1 LNQKKYHMTDFTIHT
16 IDTAPERPRAGLSA
30 AQQKLGFFPN
40 MMAVLAESLVALEGY
55 LAVQGALATS
65 SLSTAEQHFL
75 ALAISVDNGCT
86 YCVPAYSMMAA
97 KSGTPQQAVDA
108 VRDGQPIDDG
118 RLSALRDF
126 TRAVVEKR
134 GRVAEEEVKAF
145 LAAGFTKAQVL
156 EVILAVALKLIS
168 NYTNQVADIPLDEA
182 FQAYRWDGQ
191 KAA

>member
-1 LNQKKYHMTDFTIHT
+1 MTDFTIHT
-16 IDTAPERPRAGLSA
+16 IETAPERARAGLRA
-30 AQQKLGFFPN
+30 AQQKLGFIPN
-40 MMAVLAESLVALEGY
+40 MMAVLAESP
-55 LAVQGALATS
+55 GALATS

-86 YCVPAYSMMAA
+86 YCVLAYSMMAA

-118 RLSALRDF
+118 GLSALRDF

-156 EVILAVALKLIS
+156 EVILAVAFKLIS

>member
-1 LNQKKYHMTDFTIHT
+1 MTDLTIRT
-16 IDTAPERPRAGLSA
+16 IDTAPKRARAGFRA
-30 AQQKLGFFPN
+30 AQQKLGFIPN
-40 MMAVLAESLVALEGY
+40 MMAVLAESPVALEGY
-55 LAVQGALATS
+55 QAVQGALATS
-65 SLSTAEQHFL
+65 SLSTTEQHFL

-145 LAAGFTKAQVL
+145 LAAGFTKA
-156 EVILAVALKLIS
+156 
-168 NYTNQVADIPLDEA
+168 
-182 FQAYRWDGQ
+182 
-191 KAA
+191 

>member
-1 LNQKKYHMTDFTIHT
+1 M
-16 IDTAPERPRAGLSA
+16 PGSA
-30 AQQKLGFFPN
+30 RRNKKLGIIPN
-40 MMAVLAESLVALEGY
+40 MLAVLAESPVALEGY

-86 YCVPAYSMMAA
+86 YCVSAYSMMAT

-108 VRDGQPIDDG
+108 VRDGQPIHDG
-118 RLSALRDF
+118 RLSVLRDF

-145 LAAGFTKAQVL
+145 LAAGFTKVQVL
-156 EVILAVALKLIS
+156 EVFVAVAFKLIS
-168 NYTNQVADIPLDEA
+168 YYTNQVAGIPLDEA